1 MADKVTP
8 AEAQQLMEEEGYAY
22 LDVRSIPEF
31 EGGHPKGA
39 YNVPLKHM
47 GAGGMKPNEDFLAEV
62 ESTFGKGSKLIVACK
77 AGGRSRAAAAQLEEA
92 GFQHVL
98 DQFAGYSGARDTM
111 GRLQEAGWAAAGLP
125 VETEAEEGR
134 DHASIAAKAKG

>member
-8 AEAQQLMEEEGYAY
+8 AEAKQLMDEEGYAY

-39 YNVPLKHM
+39 YNIPLKHM
-47 GAGGMKPNEDFLAEV
+47 GDGGMRANDDFVAEV
-62 ESTFGKGSKLIVACK
+62 EATFGKGAKLIVACK
-77 AGGRSRAAAAQLEEA
+77 AGGRSKAAAEQLEAA
-92 GFQHVL
+92 GFQHL
-98 DQFAGYSGARDTM
+98 KDQFAGYSGARDTM

-125 VETEAEEGR
+125 VATEAEEGR